1 MVSRMLLI
9 AAVVTVAL
17 TFGPAY
23 AQGTQAPGTQP
34 AKPAYA
40 ETKEGLT
47 KLIQDVLGATKG
59 NEKDKLATLIKGMRL
74 PNHEAW
80 FKKTFGD
87 ETGAKLAAEYGD
99 LLKKFDEDITKF
111 FADIVKDGKTQVTVL
126 IVKAPADKDA
136 TGLQKDALS
145 AMKAKVA
152 LYTVRMT
159 KPGEESGTTLWSF
172 VYVDGGFRLAGKMR
186 AIK

>member
-1 MVSRMLLI
+1 MSTRLVLI
-9 AAVVTVAL
+9 AAVVLAFVV
-17 TFGPAY
+17 GPAY
-23 AQGTQAPGTQP
+23 AQAPATQP
-34 AKPAYA
+34 GKSAYP

-47 KLIQDVLGATKG
+47 KLIQDVLAASQDAAQ
-59 NEKDKLATLIKGMRL
+59 KDKLATLIKDMRL

-87 ETGAKLAAEYGD
+87 EKGGKLATEYAD
-99 LLKKFDEDITKF
+99 SLKKFDEEITKF
-111 FADIVKDGKTQVTVL
+111 FAGAVKDGKTQVSVMV
-126 IVKAPADKDA
+126 IKSPDDKDA

-145 AMKAKVA
+145 AMKEKAT
-152 LYTVRMT
+152 LYTVRLT

-186 AIK
+186 AVK

>member
-1 MVSRMLLI
+1 MVLRMSLI

-17 TFGPAY
+17 TIGPAY

-47 KLIQDVLGATKG
+47 KLIQDVLAAGKA
-59 NEKDKLATLIKGMRL
+59 NEKDKLAALIKDLRL
-74 PNHEAW
+74 PNHDSW

-87 ETGAKLAAEYGD
+87 EKGAKLAAEYGES
-99 LLKKFDEDITKF
+99 LKKFDEDITKL
-111 FADIVKDGKTQVTVL
+111 FADMVKDGKTQVTVL
-126 IVKAPADKDA
+126 IVKAPDDKEA
-136 TGLQKDALS
+136 TGLQKDALA
-145 AMKAKVA
+145 AMKEKVA